1 LKLKDEDFLKKERK
15 MTEWTKHNL
24 LDIQNLTKEEIELIL
39 NTAKS
44 FKEVSSRDVKKVP
57 ALRGK
62 TVALLFFENSTR
74 TRVSFELAAKRL
86 SADIISISASGS
98 SLSKGESILD
108 TAKNIEAMNVSAVV
122 VRHSTSGVPKILAE
136 HLEPSVINAGDGCR
150 AHPTQALL
158 DMFTIREKLGRI
170 EAIEVGIVGD
180 ILHSRVAR
188 SNIWGLTKLGAKVTV
203 CGPSTLM
210 PVEVEKLGVKVSYD
224 IDEVIKQSD
233 VLMVLRIQKERQQD
247 NFLPSIREY
256 AKHFGI
262 NKERL
267 KFAKKNLLIM
277 HPGPTNRGVELSAEV
292 ADGEY
297 SVILDQVTNG
307 VAVRMAI
314 LYLLLGTKETIE
326 EKQTL

>member
-1 LKLKDEDFLKKERK
+1 